1 MVAREDNSEEI
12 IKNVEGNL
20 KEDTKSDASEEEEI
34 PLKEEET
41 LNESSRDRKSVV

>member
-20 KEDTKSDASEEEEI
+20 KEDARSDASEEGEI
-34 PLKEEET
+34 PPKEEKN
-41 LNESSRDRKSVV
+41 LNESSGEDE